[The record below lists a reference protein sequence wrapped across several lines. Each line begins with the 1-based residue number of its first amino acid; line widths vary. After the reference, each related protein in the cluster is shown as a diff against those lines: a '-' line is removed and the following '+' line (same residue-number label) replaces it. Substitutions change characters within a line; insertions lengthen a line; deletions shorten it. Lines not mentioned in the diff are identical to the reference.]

1 MGIKE
6 FYNRIKELC
15 HTIFGE
21 GESSDSQMQYVDIS
35 DDIIKELNKSNAQ
48 IEELSKTFFLSNS
61 EKLKAKKIEPTNIIK
76 VNQSIKAKN
85 ITNGRDR
92 E

>member
-48 IEELSKTFFLSNS
+48 IEEL
-61 EKLKAKKIEPTNIIK
+61 
-76 VNQSIKAKN
+76 
-85 ITNGRDR
+85 
-92 E
+92 